1 LTPPKRKLTYL
12 ALNLTQT
19 VEKPNKQTLFGSA
32 YMPWT
37 EDLGDGRIGASGKV
51 DVTSATA

>member
-1 LTPPKRKLTYL
+1 LTAQQRKLTYV

-19 VEKPNKQTLFGSA
+19 VEKPSKQTLFGSA

-51 DVTSATA
+51 DVTSAIA